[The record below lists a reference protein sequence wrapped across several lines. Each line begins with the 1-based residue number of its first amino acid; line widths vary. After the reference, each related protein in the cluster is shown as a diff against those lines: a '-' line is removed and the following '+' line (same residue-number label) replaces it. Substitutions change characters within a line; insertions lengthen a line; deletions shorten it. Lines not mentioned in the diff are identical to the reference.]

1 MKTVTI
7 MPKDRFGGRW
17 IKTDT
22 DRYYWYDDSI
32 DLLYESLIQEEGTD
46 NVGKH

>member
-32 DLLYESLIQEEGTD
+32 DLLYESLIQEEGAD

>member
-1 MKTVTI
+1 MKKVTI

-17 IKTDT
+17 IITET

-32 DLLYESLIQEEGTD
+32 DLLYLSLIEEEGQDHVGTD
-46 NVGKH
+46 